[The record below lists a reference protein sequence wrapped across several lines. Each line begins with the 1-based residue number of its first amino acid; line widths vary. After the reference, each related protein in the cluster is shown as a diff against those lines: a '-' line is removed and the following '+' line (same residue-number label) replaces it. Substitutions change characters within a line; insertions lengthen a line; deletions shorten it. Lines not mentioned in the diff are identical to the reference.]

1 MRNIIALGVLTGV
14 AAASP
19 VIYQKLIDHADLAKS
34 QVEQAE
40 IENARIMAAKAPQKA
55 QLSGRTAR
63 IEADQKGH
71 FNTQF
76 KFNGRRIE
84 GLIDTGAT
92 VVAINLSTARKIGV
106 SLTASDFKHRVSTA
120 NGEAKAA
127 VAMIDVLEVGRIRL
141 EGIQAMVLED
151 KALQSTLVG
160 MNVLNRLARYKVE
173 GKVLVLEQ

>member
-1 MRNIIALGVLTGV
+1 
-14 AAASP
+14 
-19 VIYQKLIDHADLAKS
+19 
-34 QVEQAE
+34 
-40 IENARIMAAKAPQKA
+40 
-55 QLSGRTAR
+55 
-63 IEADQKGH
+63 
-71 FNTQF
+71 
-76 KFNGRRIE
+76 
-84 GLIDTGAT
+84 
-92 VVAINLSTARKIGV
+92 
-106 SLTASDFKHRVSTA
+106 LTASDFKHRVSTA